1 MKDVTSWP
9 VTGYGENSTLE
20 KYDILSPDGE
30 NYVIKFPREF
40 DGKRTNWEDVNEVVA
55 AKIASLLHL
64 PVVDAEIAYR
74 DERRACLMKNFR
86 SQSAA
91 EDGDTAAA
99 LFYSEFGSEYEALQ
113 NSEWKNEEL
122 MKSFFQLFTRYS
134 RYEDIKTEFVFMN
147 LFDILIGNQDRHG
160 HNWQILFK
168 NGLPVFAP
176 LYDNGASLG
185 WQLPD
190 DELEMFI
197 FNESKMNKFY
207 KKTQV
212 KMGMDNK
219 ETPRIKAKQVLN
231 YLIENYSSE
240 TKQFMVRLEQF
251 DFNAYSV
258 FLEDFPLMSLT
269 RKNFLL
275 ELVKFRK
282 GKIEEVVR
290 RGGI

>member
-1 MKDVTSWP
+1 
-9 VTGYGENSTLE
+9 
-20 KYDILSPDGE
+20 
-30 NYVIKFPREF
+30 
-40 DGKRTNWEDVNEVVA
+40 
-55 AKIASLLHL
+55 
-64 PVVDAEIAYR
+64 
-74 DERRACLMKNFR
+74 
-86 SQSAA
+86 
-91 EDGDTAAA
+91 
-99 LFYSEFGSEYEALQ
+99 
-113 NSEWKNEEL
+113 
-122 MKSFFQLFTRYS
+122 
-134 RYEDIKTEFVFMN
+134 
-147 LFDILIGNQDRHG
+147 
-160 HNWQILFK
+160 
-168 NGLPVFAP
+168 
-176 LYDNGASLG
+176 
-185 WQLPD
+185 
-190 DELEMFI
+190 
-197 FNESKMNKFY
+197 MNKFY